1 MKQKYID
8 MLKGAAISQ
17 AMSSS
22 ESSDPKAF
30 INKDSHSGHYLMVIW
45 DVIVSLYIM
54 VVLFVLMHE
63 LAGNGPIFILGL
75 SFDDARLNI
84 VAIVLGGLGWYI
96 YYKIFNIRLVF
107 WVTFLP
113 FLIYFL
119 IWFFVPSANVISYMP
134 NMLWF
139 V

>member
-54 VVLFVLMHE
+54 VVIIVLMHE
-63 LAGNGPIFILGL
+63 LAGNGPINILGL

>member
-22 ESSDPKAF
+22 ESSDSKTF
-30 INKDSHSGHYLMVIW
+30 LNKDSHSGHYLMVIW
-45 DVIVSLYIM
+45 VAIVSLYIM
-54 VVLFVLMHE
+54 VVIIVLMHE
-63 LAGNGPIFILGL
+63 LVMNGPINILGL
-75 SFDDARLNI
+75 SFDDARLII

-113 FLIYFL
+113 FFIYFL

-134 NMLWF
+134 NMFWF